1 MEINS
6 RCVLMNPDFHDG
18 LLTGVTMEH
27 GTLELRLT
35 DIREKRW
42 SLIVPQIL
50 AVSATNLLKANTVF
64 EIEIFYKQKL
74 TFNVEDSIDTFYF
87 GENLRDVADA
97 VSQGKL
103 MVLRIGTSFGTD
115 LVAVSTAPLS
125 DLRIAPLHV

>member
-1 MEINS
+1 
-6 RCVLMNPDFHDG
+6 
-18 LLTGVTMEH
+18 MEH